1 MDGIVFI
8 KTPAGLEEI
17 QNRRLR
23 LHPRARSL
31 LIMIDGRQSVFE
43 LISSISGV
51 GVGYEDHQYLKQL
64 EGVGLIMPRPSRPDF
79 AQLPTVASPLSEP
92 GATYVG
98 GAGERL
104 SLLYQIYVETT
115 QAHFPERAAA
125 FKRKLDQAVD
135 LREFILLGNEIIVA
149 LNRTQRVEQA
159 IAFKTRVKPLLS

>member
-51 GVGYEDHQYLKQL
+51 GVGYEDHQYLQQL
-64 EGVGLIMPRPSRPDF
+64 QEAGLIAPRPSRPDL

-92 GATYVG
+92 GATMLG
-98 GAGERL
+98 GEAERM
-104 SLLYQIYVETT
+104 SALYQIYVDVTK
-115 QAHFPERAAA
+115 AHFPERAAA
-125 FKRKLDQAVD
+125 FQRKLDKAAD
-135 LREFILLGNEIIVA
+135 LREYVLLGNEIIVA

-159 IAFKTRVKPLLS
+159 VSFKASVRSLLR